1 MQNKFF
7 DISEKKTHV
16 SAVIFAG
23 GTGERMGSEIPKQFL
38 EIDGRAIVVHTLA
51 HFESNPYVDDIV
63 LVCKESW
70 MDYAEQLIKD
80 ANFTKVKW
88 IVPGGSTGQLSI
100 YAGLA
105 KLRDE
110 LATVEDVVVLIHDGV
125 RPLINEETINS
136 CIQSALVNGSAVTV
150 APAIETVI
158 TLDDENKID
167 RVVERGHCRMAKAPQ
182 AFLLKDILTV
192 HDDAI
197 SRGKTNYID
206 SASIMA
212 EYGHTISCV
221 DGPIGNIKITS
232 PTDFHTFKAIYD
244 MQKTRENA

>member
-1 MQNKFF
+1 MILNK
-7 DISEKKTHV
+7 SESEVHV

-38 EIDGRAIVVHTLA
+38 EVDGRAIVVHTLVR
-51 HFESNPYVDDIV
+51 FENNSYVNDIV

-70 MDYAEQLIKD
+70 IDYAKQLIKD
-80 ANFTKVKW
+80 AGLTKVKW
-88 IVPGGSTGQLSI
+88 VVPGGSTGQLSI

-110 LATVEDVVVLIHDGV
+110 LMTTDDTVVLIHDGV
-125 RPLINEETINS
+125 RPLIDDETINS
-136 CIQSALVNGSAVTV
+136 CINSVLVNGSAVTV

-182 AFLLKDILTV
+182 AFLLKDILAV

-197 SRGKTNYID
+197 SCGKIDHID
-206 SASIMA
+206 SASIMS
-212 EYGHTISCV
+212 EYGYAIFCV

-244 MQKTRENA
+244 MQKTRQNV